1 MIYVVGY
8 YEVLDKV
15 MFRFSLVFQIE
26 DRFREEIV
34 IFLNFSEEGGYSN
47 VIVFVVDNSMVMKY
61 LSFDVKFIIIVVLF
75 FIIIVVVVYYF
86 FKVSV
91 IMLLL

>member
-1 MIYVVGY
+1 M
-8 YEVLDKV
+8 
-15 MFRFSLVFQIE
+15 
-26 DRFREEIV
+26 

-47 VIVFVVDNSMVMKY
+47 VIVFVVDNGMVMKY

-91 IMLLL
+91 IYFIIVIFCVKWL